1 MKIIHTA
8 DLHLDSAMMANLDND
23 RARERRNEILL
34 NFARLCDNAERLSV
48 SAILIAGDLF
58 DKKSVSAKAA
68 KVVLNEIEKHK
79 DIAFYYLRGN
89 HDKDSFINYIKE
101 NGDIPSNL
109 FMFEDKW
116 TKYTLSESGAKKICL
131 YGAEFDKDNSSSI
144 FYTLDMNTEDI
155 NIVMLHGQESEYEG
169 KDDAEIIPIGN
180 LKGRGIDYLALGH
193 IHAYKVKELDS
204 RGVYCYPGCLE
215 GRGFDECGEHGF
227 MLLDINEETGKVEYE
242 FIDFACRKLH
252 IVDVDISGLDNSSSI
267 IDKVREELLIKDYDK
282 NDLIKIS
289 LQGSVDE
296 YAEIDESLIAKSFS
310 EDYFFVKVKNESK
323 VFVDYMKYAQD
334 ESLKGFFIR
343 ALQEDDTLNDELKGE
358 VVKMG
363 LGALAG
369 EEIIQ

>member
-34 NFARLCDNAERLSV
+34 NFARLCDNANSLSAT
-48 SAILIAGDLF
+48 AILIAGDLF

-68 KVVLNEIEKHK
+68 KAVLNEIEKHK
-79 DIAFYYLRGN
+79 EIAFYYLRGN
-89 HDKDSFINYIKE
+89 HDKDSFINYIRE
-101 NGDIPSNL
+101 NGEVPSNL

-116 TKYTLSESGAKKICL
+116 TRYSLYDDGVKKVCL
-131 YGAEFDKDNSSSI
+131 YGAEFDKDNASSL
-144 FYTLDMNTEDI
+144 FYTLDINADDL

-169 KDDAEIIPIGN
+169 KDDAEIIPIGS

-193 IHAYKVKELDS
+193 VHARKVKGLDS

-227 MLLDINEETGKVEYE
+227 MLLDINVETGKIDYE
-242 FIDFACRKLH
+242 FIDFACRQLH
-252 IVDVDISGLDNSSSI
+252 TAEVDISGLDNSGSI

-282 NDLIKIS
+282 KDLVKIS
-289 LQGSVDE
+289 LKGSVDE
-296 YAEIDESLIAKSFS
+296 FTEIDEDFIAKAFA

-323 VFVDYMKYAQD
+323 VFVDYMKYAND

-343 ALQEDDTLNDELKGE
+343 TLQEDETLNDEIKGE
-358 VVKMG
+358 IVKMG

-369 EEIIQ
+369 EEVIQ